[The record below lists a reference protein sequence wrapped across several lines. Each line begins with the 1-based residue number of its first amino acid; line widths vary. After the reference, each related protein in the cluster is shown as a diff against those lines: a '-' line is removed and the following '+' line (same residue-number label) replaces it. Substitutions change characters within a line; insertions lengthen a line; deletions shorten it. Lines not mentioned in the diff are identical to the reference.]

1 MNKKASL
8 ELSVNAIVILII
20 ALVVLGLVI
29 AFVTTKFASLSEEI
43 RITEVT
49 PPATSDI
56 PLQFP
61 GGNNKITL
69 EKSKSTLM
77 EIRIYNA
84 ESSAMMIQKG
94 LFFDCSGQE
103 TPLKYELRTA
113 TPKVDEGKEVKIPIN
128 IQLKPEAKPGVYAC
142 SVNVYNKE
150 TDNNN
155 NGCWDD
161 TKRFSY
167 VVTKSSDCSVIAA
180 GLAGNTPTTKLL
192 LSEPAFITVK

>member
-84 ESSAMMIQKG
+84 ESSAMEIQKG

-113 TPKVDEGKEVKIPIN
+113 TEKVDAGKEVKIPIN

-142 SVNVYNKE
+142 SVNAYDKK
-150 TDNNN
+150 TDDS

-161 TKRFSY
+161 VKKFSY
-167 VVTKSSDCSVIAA
+167 VVTKSSDCRGIVSAA
-180 GLAGNTPTTKLL
+180 KLL
-192 LSEPAFITVK
+192 LSKPVFITVK